1 MLTPTQ
7 SVLLIL
13 DTDLTARGETLISRG
28 ILQAE
33 DGGRGWRKRME
44 KEDGGRGGEEE
55 RCR

>member
-44 KEDGGRGGEEE
+44 EEGGRKKGAAENG
-55 RCR
+55 